1 MFVFRNFILRFLG
14 RDTSLIHVSLMYCIR
29 MIGISMVLMPLTT
42 WGIKTLDRELI
53 SHATAINNTLRQIS
67 GAIGSAILITIMT
80 SATKKAHMSSNML
93 SNIHG
98 IDVAFSIA
106 ATLAFTGLIVSICFI
121 KRHQI
126 IRS

>member
-1 MFVFRNFILRFLG
+1 M
-14 RDTSLIHVSLMYCIR
+14 
-29 MIGISMVLMPLTT
+29 
-42 WGIKTLDRELI
+42 GIKTLDRELI

-121 KRHQI
+121 KDIKLLEVNTKELSYEQFKFAL
-126 IRS
+126 

>member
-1 MFVFRNFILRFLG
+1 MFAFRNFILRFLG

-106 ATLAFTGLIVSICFI
+106 LLLHLLV
-121 KRHQI
+121 
-126 IRS
+126 

>member
-1 MFVFRNFILRFLG
+1 FLG